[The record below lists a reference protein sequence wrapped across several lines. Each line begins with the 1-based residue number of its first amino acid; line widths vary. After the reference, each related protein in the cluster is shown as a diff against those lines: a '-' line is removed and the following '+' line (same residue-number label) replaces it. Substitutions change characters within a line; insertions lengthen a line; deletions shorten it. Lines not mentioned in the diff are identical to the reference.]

1 MMKMKGMAGAMIA
14 VLLLSGGTEAAS
26 LSIEEAVALALTQ
39 NTALQIK
46 AKGEDAARADLKS
59 ARGKNSFALS
69 ASGGFTASHSGSG
82 DHTRTG
88 TASLSA
94 SLPLYTGGA
103 NEAQIKSGEMG
114 LDAARLATE
123 RERENL
129 RYHVVKAYYDVLEAQ
144 RRVAIDQASVDKY
157 QAHLTNVELLYQAGS
172 KARLD
177 VLRSSVELANAR
189 QALIKAQNEY
199 EVRLID
205 LKNLLRLSPKEPL
218 TLTEDFS
225 YQPFYSPME
234 ACVAYAIE
242 HRKDILIDRYTL
254 RQRELA
260 VDAARAGYL
269 PQVSLSAS
277 ASDER
282 VFHPRSLESHNY
294 AAGVQVSWHVFDGGV
309 TAAAVDKAKTA
320 LAVAALTLQK
330 DTEDIDQAVR
340 QAYYGM
346 REAEKRLASTRAAV
360 GEAREDY
367 DITMEKYRVG
377 QGILLD
383 VIDAQVALST
393 AEMNFASAQ
402 YDYARNRA
410 MVENAVGLAL
420 DASEEAIDPVAVA
433 KGRVQ
438 PRSQEILPASDYRR
452 AKAVVDGSNVDD
464 GGGMSSEQGADGNG
478 GTR

>member
-14 VLLLSGGTEAAS
+14 VLLLAGGTEAAS

-46 AKGEDAARADLKS
+46 AKGEDTARADLKS

-69 ASGGFTASHSGSG
+69 ASGGFTASHSDSG

-103 NEAQIKSGEMG
+103 NEANIKSGEMG
-114 LDAARLATE
+114 LEAARLATE

-157 QAHLTNVELLYQAGS
+157 QAHLTNVELLYQAGN

-199 EVRLID
+199 EVRLIA

-234 ACVAYAIE
+234 ACVAYAVE
-242 HRKDILIDRYTL
+242 HRKDILIDRYAL

-294 AAGVQVSWHVFDGGV
+294 AAGVRVSWHVFDGGV

-320 LAVAALTLQK
+320 LEVAALTLQR

-367 DITMEKYRVG
+367 AITMEKYRVG

-393 AEMNFASAQ
+393 AELNFASAQ

-420 DASEEAIDPVAVA
+420 GDSEEAIDPVAVA

-438 PRSQEILPASDYRR
+438 PRSQAILPASDYRW
-452 AKAVVDGSNVDD
+452 AKAVVDGTHVGD
-464 GGGMSSEQGADGNG
+464 GGTMSSDQGAEGNG

>member
-14 VLLLSGGTEAAS
+14 VLLLAGGTEAAS

-46 AKGEDAARADLKS
+46 AKGEDTARADLKS

-69 ASGGFTASHSGSG
+69 ASGGFTASHSDSG

-103 NEAQIKSGEMG
+103 NEANIKSGEMG
-114 LDAARLATE
+114 LEAARLATE

-199 EVRLID
+199 EVRLIA

-234 ACVAYAIE
+234 ACVAYAVE
-242 HRKDILIDRYTL
+242 HRKDILIDRYAL

-294 AAGVQVSWHVFDGGV
+294 AAGVRVSWHVFDGGV

-320 LAVAALTLQK
+320 LEVAALTLQR

-367 DITMEKYRVG
+367 AITMEKYRVG

-393 AEMNFASAQ
+393 AELNFASAQ

-420 DASEEAIDPVAVA
+420 GDSEEAIDPVAVA

-438 PRSQEILPASDYRR
+438 PRSQAILPASDYRR
-452 AKAVVDGSNVDD
+452 AKAVVDGTHVGD
-464 GGGMSSEQGADGNG
+464 GGVMSSDQGADGNG